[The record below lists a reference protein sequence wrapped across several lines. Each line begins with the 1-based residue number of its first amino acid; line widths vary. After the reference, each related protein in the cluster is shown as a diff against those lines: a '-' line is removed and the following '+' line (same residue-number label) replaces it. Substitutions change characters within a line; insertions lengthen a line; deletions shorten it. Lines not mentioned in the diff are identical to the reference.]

1 MAKAIREAGAATAK
15 AGREGRAGKEGKPNK
30 EGKASK
36 EGKAGREGKG
46 SRDLARRIAHPKTT
60 RKRENM

>member
-15 AGREGRAGKEGKPNK
+15 AGREGRAGKEGKP
-30 EGKASK
+30 SK